1 MIEAVFEQPLRLRE
15 ALVRLRAVVV
25 LQRLAAADDAEEMQR
40 TTLRRGDEAAARR
53 GREAGLDAA
62 RLVVVILSD
71 GLTARQIVRRAEHA
85 LLGLVRRRHRVGRLG
100 GEFLK
105 LLTLPGPA
113 RQRNKVAHGG
123 VVILVMQ
130 AVGIGKMRA
139 CHAKGRRLR
148 IHERHER
155 RDIPRDVLRHDV
167 AGLVGGRDH
176 HAVQQLAQRQLL
188 ALEQAGGAARCI
200 QILQSLMADRHD
212 VVEVSVL
219 QRQHTRHDLRQAG
232 GIDLFVQIHAIDE
245 RIAVQ
250 LHERRRL
257 GLHRGVEILAEIVQ
271 RGRHLI
277 RHGGGCLVVF
287 SRSRGLRRRLCGV
300 SRTRLRGIRL
310 RSISHSL
317 RGGRLRGIGR
327 CVRRLREGREQQAL
341 QQQGQQDQPGQKS
354 FFHILLQKRRGGI
367 AAGRNCVI

>member
-40 TTLRRGDEAAARR
+40 TALRRGDEAAARR
-53 GREAGLDAA
+53 RREAGLDAA

-71 GLTARQIVRRAEHA
+71 GLTARQIVRRVEHA
-85 LLGLVRRRHRVGRLG
+85 LLGLVRRRHRVGCLR
-100 GEFLK
+100 GESLK

-113 RQRNKVAHGG
+113 RQRNEVAHGG

-139 CHAKGRRLR
+139 CHAEGRRLR
-148 IHERHER
+148 VHERHER
-155 RDIPRDVLRHDV
+155 WDIPCDVLRHNV
-167 AGLVGGRDH
+167 AGLVCRRDH

-188 ALEQAGGAARCI
+188 ALEQTGGAARCI

-212 VVEVSVL
+212 VVEVSML

-232 GIDLFVQIHAIDE
+232 GIDLFVQSHAIDE

-257 GLHRGVEILAEIVQ
+257 GLHRGIEILAKIVQ
-271 RGRHLI
+271 RGRRLI
-277 RHGGGCLVVF
+277 RHGSGSPAVF
-287 SRSRGLRRRLCGV
+287 GRRSGLRLRRIR
-300 SRTRLRGIRL
+300 RTRFRAVGRRIRGIGRG
-310 RSISHSL
+310 L

-327 CVRRLREGREQQAL
+327 CVCRLRKGRKQQAL
-341 QQQGQQDQPGQKS
+341 QQQGQQGQPGQKS

>member
-1 MIEAVFEQPLRLRE
+1 MGCLR
-15 ALVRLRAVVV
+15 
-25 LQRLAAADDAEEMQR
+25 
-40 TTLRRGDEAAARR
+40 
-53 GREAGLDAA
+53 
-62 RLVVVILSD
+62 
-71 GLTARQIVRRAEHA
+71 
-85 LLGLVRRRHRVGRLG
+85 

-130 AVGIGKMRA
+130 AVGVGKMRA
-139 CHAKGRRLR
+139 RHAEGRRLR
-148 IHERHER
+148 VHERHER
-155 RDIPRDVLRHDV
+155 WDIPCDVLRHNV

-188 ALEQAGGAARCI
+188 ALEQTGGAARCV
-200 QILQSLMADRHD
+200 QVLQSLMADRHD
-212 VVEVSVL
+212 VVEVSML

-250 LHERRRL
+250 LHERRRP

-271 RGRHLI
+271 RGRRLI
-277 RHGGGCLVVF
+277 RHGSGSPAVF
-287 SRSRGLRRRLCGV
+287 GRRSGLRLRRIR
-300 SRTRLRGIRL
+300 RTRFRAVGRRIRGIGRG
-310 RSISHSL
+310 L

-327 CVRRLREGREQQAL
+327 CVRRLREGREHQAL
-341 QQQGQQDQPGQKS
+341 QQGQQNQPGQKS